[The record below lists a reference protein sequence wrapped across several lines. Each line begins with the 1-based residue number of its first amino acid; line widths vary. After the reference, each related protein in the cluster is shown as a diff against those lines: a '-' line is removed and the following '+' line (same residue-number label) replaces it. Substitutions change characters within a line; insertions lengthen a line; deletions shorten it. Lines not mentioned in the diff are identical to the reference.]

1 MAQPTSYKAT
11 RSLDAGFRAMEEGDR
26 SFEISFS
33 SEEPVERWYGLEYLD
48 HGDGCVDLTRLEN
61 MGVLLFG
68 HRMQSVDDV
77 IGKITKVWI
86 EDHRG
91 KAIVQFDDDETSEK
105 VRKKVESGTLKGV
118 SVGYSID
125 LYEDIAVGKKSADG
139 RFAGPGRVATR
150 WTPYE
155 ISIVPVPADDSV
167 GVGRAA
173 GMDPLDLYARQ
184 LQLNENLAK
193 ALGVLGK

>member
-1 MAQPTSYKAT
+1 M
-11 RSLDAGFRAMEEGDR
+11 
-26 SFEISFS
+26 
-33 SEEPVERWYGLEYLD
+33 
-48 HGDGCVDLTRLEN
+48 
-61 MGVLLFG
+61 
-68 HRMQSVDDV
+68 
-77 IGKITKVWI
+77 
-86 EDHRG
+86 
-91 KAIVQFDDDETSEK
+91 
-105 VRKKVESGTLKGV
+105 
-118 SVGYSID
+118 
-125 LYEDIAVGKKSADG
+125 
-139 RFAGPGRVATR
+139 ATR